1 MGQVK
6 QMLIDQE
13 ESSQLDLNDDPVL
26 LNDTLEQRSIYG
38 SFRMKAAWIQ
48 GSKLALRRAPN
59 WDSLSCAE
67 QEALDNIMQKMGR
80 ILFGEYHSDNYLDI
94 AGYAT
99 LVLRGD

>member
-1 MGQVK
+1 MGKIK
-6 QMLIDQE
+6 QMMIDQE
-13 ESSQLDLNDDPVL
+13 ESRQLALNEDPVL
-26 LNDTLEQRSIYG
+26 LNNTLEQRSIYG

-48 GSKLALRRAPN
+48 GAKLAIRETPN
-59 WDSLSCAE
+59 WNSLQCAE

-80 ILFGEYHSDNYLDI
+80 ILFGEYHADNYLDI